1 MLIDAGHGIVP
12 FLLKHNNRIPEAIV
26 LTHPHFDHILGIDWI
41 IQSYYRFNH
50 KKAYPVYATKPCWN
64 TVLRTLPHLRELVIF
79 FELKPG
85 EALKRHITPVDV
97 NFYILEGNGIV
108 EIGKER
114 EYVKK
119 DQLIFSPAKIT
130 HTLLNESDKNFR
142 FLVIKTPTPTS
153 ETKLL

>member
-1 MLIDAGHGIVP
+1 MKIVDIKDVQIADTP
-12 FLLKHNNRIPEAIV
+12 HKVAIKKLFNFEHATFV
-26 LTHPHFDHILGIDWI
+26 HI
-41 IQSYYRFNH
+41 
-50 KKAYPVYATKPCWN
+50 
-64 TVLRTLPHLRELVIF
+64 
-79 FELKPG
+79 ELKPG
-85 EALKRHITPVDV
+85 EALKRHLTPVDV
-97 NFYILEGNGIV
+97 NFYILEGNGVV

-119 DQLIFSPAKIT
+119 DQLIFSPAKIS